1 MHLTVTTLH
10 CIDVKF
16 LFREIF
22 KKKCG
27 HLIFHKEWAFGPI
40 SKFALDSFEHYV
52 STFNWMGCFG
62 GFLKASLKHYK
73 GNAALLWRAGA
84 EWTKNFE
91 NKCPN
96 GNLLGKCV

>member
-1 MHLTVTTLH
+1 
-10 CIDVKF
+10 
-16 LFREIF
+16 
-22 KKKCG
+22 
-27 HLIFHKEWAFGPI
+27 
-40 SKFALDSFEHYV
+40 
-52 STFNWMGCFG
+52 MGCFG